1 MHRVAIID
9 QCTGRKVKKVI
20 VKRRVDFVAG
30 HINSY
35 TCMLN
40 GQKDIEK
47 IKTYNQL
54 ASSIAELRKEQDA
67 I

>member
-1 MHRVAIID
+1 M
-9 QCTGRKVKKVI
+9 I